1 MTIPIQSNTTKA
13 AKTPNRYAHWISEQ
27 RLEVQ
32 ISKMGYLADEEKIKR
47 VRNFCLA
54 EAARVIEA
62 GPQSAPPS
70 PLARVVLELTARAVA
85 TLPPAGKAA
94 ADAFQAALLA
104 DLAAR
109 PIAVAETMPEEQK
122 PVAITL
128 AAQLSAPPTTGNQP
142 TAAEILELI
151 YLPALPP
158 HWQAGLTQPKAV
170 LMAPPANR
178 SCEPG
183 DQIWRRLLGARG
195 LDSDKHLKQA
205 LAWALH
211 FGFQRFAQLPA
222 AEQLDLLL
230 RKMVHVRTMPP
241 APAPETPDDYPMI

>member
-1 MTIPIQSNTTKA
+1 MTTPIKSNTTKS

-27 RLEVQ
+27 RLDVQ
-32 ISKMGYLADEEKIKR
+32 ISKIGFVADEEKIKR

-54 EAARVIEA
+54 EAARLIEA

-70 PLARVVLELTARAVA
+70 PLARAVAELTARAVA
-85 TLPPAGKAA
+85 ALPPAGKAA
-94 ADAFQAALLA
+94 ADAYQAALLA
-104 DLAAR
+104 DLASR
-109 PIAVAETMPEEQK
+109 PMSVAQAMPEDQK
-122 PVAITL
+122 TVASTL
-128 AAQLSAPPTTGNQP
+128 AAQLSAPTTTGIQP
-142 TAAEILELI
+142 TPAEILELI

-158 HWQAGLTQPKAV
+158 HWQAGAAQLTPV
-170 LMAPPANR
+170 LVAPPAKR

-183 DQIWRRLLGARG
+183 DQIWQRLLGARG

-222 AEQLDLLL
+222 ADQLDLLR
-230 RKMVHVRTMPP
+230 RKSVHVRTMPP
-241 APAPETPDDYPMI
+241 APAPETTDDYPMI